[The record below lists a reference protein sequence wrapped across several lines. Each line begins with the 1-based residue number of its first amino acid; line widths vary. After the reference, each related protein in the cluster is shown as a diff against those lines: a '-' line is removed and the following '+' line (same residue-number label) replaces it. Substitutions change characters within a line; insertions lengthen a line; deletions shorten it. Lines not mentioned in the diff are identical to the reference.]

1 MIFFVFGALIWNKV
15 NPIDYQIYEADAI
28 QYNKGVVTE
37 VVEESLEQVP
47 EDKNRYLGV
56 QIITVNMKNGTF
68 EGEELEIENNLSTTH
83 NIYVKKGQH
92 VIIKVDSP
100 EGVQPYF
107 SLYNYDRTPGF
118 VLIISIFILLM
129 GIVGRQKGI
138 KSVISLAFTVVIIG
152 VFLLPMIYHGYSPI
166 VCCIITIIFTAS
178 ISMILLNGYGKKTL
192 IAILSTGI
200 GVFVAAIVFSLFS
213 ELLHLTGYNL
223 EEAEELILISQNT
236 GLKTGELLFAGLLIS
251 SLGAVMDMTV
261 SVASSLFEIKQIH
274 PAMSLRA
281 IFSSGMNIGKD
292 MIGTMSA
299 TLILAFTGT
308 AITTLLVLISYG
320 ASIDQL
326 LSSDYFTIEVA
337 HAITGSI
344 AIIFTVPITALISA
358 YLLCKQN

>member
-1 MIFFVFGALIWNKV
+1 MDMV
-15 NPIDYQIYEADAI
+15 
-28 QYNKGVVTE
+28 
-37 VVEESLEQVP
+37 
-47 EDKNRYLGV
+47 
-56 QIITVNMKNGTF
+56 
-68 EGEELEIENNLSTTH
+68 
-83 NIYVKKGQH
+83 
-92 VIIKVDSP
+92 
-100 EGVQPYF
+100 
-107 SLYNYDRTPGF
+107 
-118 VLIISIFILLM
+118 
-129 GIVGRQKGI
+129 
-138 KSVISLAFTVVIIG
+138 
-152 VFLLPMIYHGYSPI
+152 
-166 VCCIITIIFTAS
+166 
-178 ISMILLNGYGKKTL
+178 KKTL

-223 EEAEELILISQNT
+223 EEVEELILISQNT

-274 PAMSLRA
+274 PAMLFRA

-320 ASIDQL
+320 ASMDQL

-344 AIIFTVPITALISA
+344 AIIFTVPITALIAA